1 MYNIQALQLFEA
13 GMYAGAVPELIY
25 WANHHLESLLQ
36 KTLFLNLN
44 FSVNPVLRKHR
55 AETHYV
61 IS

>member
-44 FSVNPVLRKHR
+44 FSVNPVL
-55 AETHYV
+55 
-61 IS
+61 